1 MPLGHPLIK
10 GPSMKILVRNLARAS
25 KEADIEALFSQYG
38 TVDSCDL
45 VMDEK
50 IGISKGFAFV
60 EMPKIGE
67 AKIAITNLNNSELDG
82 KRIRVKKTK
91 N

>member
-1 MPLGHPLIK
+1 
-10 GPSMKILVRNLARAS
+10 MKILVRNLARS
-25 KEADIEALFSQYG
+25 SSESDIESLFKAFG
-38 TVDSCDL
+38 TVASCDL

-60 EMPKIGE
+60 EMPQIGE
-67 AKIAITNLNNSELDG
+67 AKSAIVNLNNSEFDG

-91 N
+91 EKVVK

>member
-1 MPLGHPLIK
+1 
-10 GPSMKILVRNLARAS
+10 MKILVRNLARS
-25 KEADIEALFSQYG
+25 SSEADIETLFAAFG
-38 TVDSCDL
+38 AVASCDL

-50 IGISKGFAFV
+50 IGISKGFAFI

-67 AKIAITNLNNSELDG
+67 AKAAIVNLNNSEFDG

-91 N
+91 DKAIR

>member
-1 MPLGHPLIK
+1 
-10 GPSMKILVRNLARAS
+10 MKILVRNLARAS
-25 KEADIEALFSQYG
+25 KEADIESLFAQYG
-38 TVDSCDL
+38 QVESCDL

-60 EMPKIGE
+60 IMPAIAE
-67 AKIAITNLNNSELDG
+67 AKNAITNLNNSELDG

-91 N
+91 

>member
-1 MPLGHPLIK
+1 
-10 GPSMKILVRNLARAS
+10 MKILVRNLARAS
-25 KEADIEALFSQYG
+25 KEADIEALFAAYG
-38 TVDSCDL
+38 EVASCDL
-45 VMDEK
+45 VIDEK
-50 IGISKGFAFV
+50 IGVSKGFAFI

-67 AKIAITNLNNSELDG
+67 AKNAITNLNNSELDG

>member
-1 MPLGHPLIK
+1 
-10 GPSMKILVRNLARAS
+10 MKILVRNLARKS
-25 KEADIEALFSQYG
+25 KEADIRALFTEFG

-60 EMPKIGE
+60 VMLNDAE
-67 AKIAITNLNNSELDG
+67 AKNAITNLNQSNFDG

-91 N
+91 SEKPN